1 MVKICTNPDTSTT
14 FHIGHSTNSIAKT
27 IQNDTTEY
35 LPSQGM
41 SRARQ
46 LLPFL
51 PFGSTTLW
59 AWSRDGRFPAP
70 VRLSPTMTAWRNAD
84 VIDWLNSH
92 NTSASEG
99 V

>member
-1 MVKICTNPDTSTT
+1 MAKQYTTQNAPVTPIFGDTSD
-14 FHIGHSTNSIAKT
+14 
-27 IQNDTTEY
+27 DTAQAPKNNTARY

-41 SRARQ
+41 SRASQ

-51 PFGSTTLW
+51 PFGTTTLW

-70 VRLSPTMTAWRNAD
+70 VKLSPTMTAWRNAD
-84 VIDWLNSH
+84 VIEWLNSQTPSI
-92 NTSASEG
+92 NEG